1 MTRLQN
7 LGLRVL
13 CLLLSV
19 VCAAALVLPAAASGI
34 DVSSVSMPDAGFTY
48 TAAVYSYASSSA
60 SVIGRMEDG
69 TAVHVLG
76 QSGGFYK
83 VDCYD
88 MNGYLPKEQVKCRDG
103 VYTVSCDVTR
113 KDTDVLRY
121 ETLTDAL
128 LLRHSILRLA
138 QKQIGTPY
146 VYGGSSPRG
155 FDCSGFSSYIYRMH
169 DIALTRRAS
178 TQLGD
183 GIIVSKDGLQVGD
196 LVFFRYSGESC
207 PASHVGIYVGD
218 GQMLHAGNRGITY
231 ASIEDGYFGDTY
243 LCARR
248 VINTD
253 TAASETLTSAASESL
268 LPRTRSLGLRTS
280 G

>member
-1 MTRLQN
+1 MHHVPGRVFQLQR
-7 LGLRVL
+7 GVAAQED
-13 CLLLSV
+13 
-19 VCAAALVLPAAASGI
+19 CAVSCRRLPA
-34 DVSSVSMPDAGFTY
+34 VRTEE
-48 TAAVYSYASSSA
+48 
-60 SVIGRMEDG
+60 R
-69 TAVHVLG
+69 
-76 QSGGFYK
+76 
-83 VDCYD
+83 
-88 MNGYLPKEQVKCRDG
+88 
-103 VYTVSCDVTR
+103 
-113 KDTDVLRY
+113 
-121 ETLTDAL
+121 
-128 LLRHSILRLA
+128 
-138 QKQIGTPY
+138 
-146 VYGGSSPRG
+146 
-155 FDCSGFSSYIYRMH
+155 
-169 DIALTRRAS
+169 
-178 TQLGD
+178 QLCD

-268 LPRTRSLGLRTS
+268 LPRARSLGLRTS